1 MHDIDKQLQEQVNNL
16 DRTEKSTAELER
28 KIQEHKEEF
37 MKKEKK
43 ANDWKR
49 QTPCLQ
55 KRTKLFLI
63 GKKE

>member
-1 MHDIDKQLQEQVNNL
+1 MQGQVNNL
-16 DRTEKSTAELER
+16 DRAEESTAELER

-43 ANDWKR
+43 AKDWKK
-49 QTPCLQ
+49 QIPFLQ

>member
-43 ANDWKR
+43 
-49 QTPCLQ
+49 QTTGRD
-55 KRTKLFLI
+55 KYRAY
-63 GKKE
+63 KKEQNSF